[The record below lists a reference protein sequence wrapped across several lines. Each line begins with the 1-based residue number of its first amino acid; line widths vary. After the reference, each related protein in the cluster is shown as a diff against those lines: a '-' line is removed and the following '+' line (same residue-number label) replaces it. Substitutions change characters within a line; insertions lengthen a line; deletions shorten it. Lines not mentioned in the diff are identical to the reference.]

1 MESARLATVDDL
13 NAIERVAQLSETNI
27 EGSRGASV
35 FTRKEVATPA
45 RELATAAIADSASV
59 AIVGTYDDVVFGY
72 VIASTSSLS
81 DGEKLGTINHLVV
94 EPEIRKSGIGE
105 AMMNLVLAE
114 LKALGCS
121 RVDSHAL
128 PGDRHTKNFFESF
141 GLKARLLTVH
151 IEI

>member
-1 MESARLATVDDL
+1 LESARFARSSDL
-13 NAIERVAQLSETNI
+13 DVITQIADLSFTEI
-27 EGSRGASV
+27 EGTRGASV

-45 RELATAAIADSASV
+45 RELASATIEDAESV

-72 VIASTSSLS
+72 VLATTSSLS
-81 DGEKLGTINHLVV
+81 DGEKLGTLNHLVV

-105 AMMNLVLAE
+105 AMMNMVFAE
-114 LKALGCS
+114 LKAMGCS

-151 IEI
+151 IEL